1 MIHTITSWHM
11 EWKFLAREMWAKT
24 LVIHNVWLCL
34 WTNDLYGRVALPQC
48 LFKCRC
54 CIIKRWKEKQN
65 QNQNLISDI
74 IMSSLKGKR
83 SGFHSICKCTR
94 DIVPTKVLIPIPG
107 FITIV
112 SNRLPSI
119 LLHFKCSLESQG
131 FTLIWVTIETVLMLQ
146 NNRHFEF
153 HSTIKGRSKTMPKW
167 YRLSASD
174 RLIETTKCGTFYT
187 ASWSSQIF
195 RICTSCLL
203 PELWISMKWT
213 CHN

>member
-1 MIHTITSWHM
+1 MKVFSKGDVSKNTCHT
-11 EWKFLAREMWAKT
+11 
-24 LVIHNVWLCL
+24 
-34 WTNDLYGRVALPQC
+34 QC
-48 LFKCRC
+48 LTMSLDKWFVWKSSSPPMSIWC

-119 LLHFKCSLESQG
+119 LLHFKCSMESQG

-153 HSTIKGRSKTMPKW
+153 HSTTNVGVKLCQNDT
-167 YRLSASD
+167 D
-174 RLIETTKCGTFYT
+174 C
-187 ASWSSQIF
+187 Q
-195 RICTSCLL
+195 LL
-203 PELWISMKWT
+203 THW
-213 CHN
+213 